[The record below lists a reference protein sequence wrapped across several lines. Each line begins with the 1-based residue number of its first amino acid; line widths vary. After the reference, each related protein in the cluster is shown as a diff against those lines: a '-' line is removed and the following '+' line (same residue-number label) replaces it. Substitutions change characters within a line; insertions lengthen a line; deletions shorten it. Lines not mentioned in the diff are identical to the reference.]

1 MNVHLIIL
9 LLTFVGVGDSLYLNY
24 ERRRKRPPV
33 CVIGHGCG
41 EVWESPYST
50 TLGISNEILGI
61 IFYTTLAVIEW
72 TLLIGDTSALMG
84 IGEALFLAVGSLA
97 SCYFVFLEWRVIRA
111 WCFWCTLS
119 AIIVWTMTALAF
131 FL

>member
-9 LLTFVGVGDSLYLNY
+9 FLALIGIGDSLYLNY

-41 EVWESPYST
+41 VVWESPYST

-61 IFYTTLAVIEW
+61 IFYATLIIIEW
-72 TLLIGDTSALMG
+72 TLFIGDKSALMG
-84 IGEALFLAVGSLA
+84 VGEALFLGVGSLV

-111 WCFWCTLS
+111 WCFWCTMS
-119 AIIVWTMTALAF
+119 AIIVWTMTVLAL
-131 FL
+131 LL